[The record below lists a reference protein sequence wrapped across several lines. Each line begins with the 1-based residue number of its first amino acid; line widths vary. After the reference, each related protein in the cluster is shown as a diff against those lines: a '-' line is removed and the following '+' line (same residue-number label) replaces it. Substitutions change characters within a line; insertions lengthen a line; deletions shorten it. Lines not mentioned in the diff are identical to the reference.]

1 MSESLGLV
9 VWANSHGDP
18 GFLPFPTR
26 QDGSQLVDQ
35 IFGSDQL
42 QWRFGGEVRGFT
54 NIEHMFDTLP
64 TTPDKF
70 KGFAA
75 EI

>member
-1 MSESLGLV
+1 MSERLGLV
-9 VWANSHGDP
+9 GLTNESGDP
-18 GFLPFPTR
+18 GLLTFPTKKG
-26 QDGSQLVDQ
+26 GSQLVDQ

-42 QWRFGGEVRGFT
+42 QGRFGGEVRGFT